1 MMEHDDE
8 PVRGLPGPL
17 PAGET
22 ILWQGAP
29 DARVFL
35 RGALH
40 ARWVGAYF
48 VALTLYSLAQASLF
62 GACISFAAGLV
73 CLGLMAL
80 FALGVAKTSIYTL
93 TNKRIVLR
101 IGVALSACINLP
113 LSRTAAAD
121 LRPLERGHGDIAL
134 TLASGRISY
143 FFLWPHARAW
153 RFASPQPM
161 LRAVPE
167 AADVASLLIAARAA
181 LGLIAQ
187 PMPQPAPHLLPAGAM
202 A

>member
-1 MMEHDDE
+1 MEHDDE

-22 ILWQGAP
+22 ILWQGGP
-29 DARVFL
+29 DAWVFL

-40 ARWVGAYF
+40 ARWVAAYF
-48 VALTLYSLAQASLF
+48 AALTLYSLSQASLF
-62 GACISFAAGLV
+62 GTGISFAAGLA

-80 FALGVAKTSIYTL
+80 FAWGVAKTSIYTL
-93 TNKRIVLR
+93 TNRRIVLR

-113 LSRTAAAD
+113 LARTAAAD
-121 LRPLERGHGDIAL
+121 LRPLEGGHGDIAL
-134 TLASGRISY
+134 SLDGGRISY
-143 FFLWPHARAW
+143 VFLWPHARAW

-161 LRAVPE
+161 LRSVPE
-167 AADVASLLIAARAA
+167 AERVATLLIDARSAP
-181 LGLIAQ
+181 G
-187 PMPQPAPHLLPAGAM
+187 PVTQPASESAQLVAAGAL

>member
-1 MMEHDDE
+1 MEHDE
-8 PVRGLPGPL
+8 EAVRGLPRPL
-17 PAGET
+17 PPGET

-48 VALTLYSLAQASLF
+48 AALTLYSLAQASLF
-62 GACISFAAGLV
+62 GASVSFLAGLG

-80 FALGVAKTSIYTL
+80 FAWGVAKTSVYTL

-113 LSRTAAAD
+113 LARTAAAD

-134 TLASGRISY
+134 TLDGGRISY
-143 FFLWPHARAW
+143 VFLWPHARAW

-167 AADVASLLIAARAA
+167 AEKVATLLVAARQA
-181 LGLIAQ
+181 LGPIT
-187 PMPQPAPHLLPAGAM
+187 QPATEPAAPFIPLGA
-202 A
+202 AA